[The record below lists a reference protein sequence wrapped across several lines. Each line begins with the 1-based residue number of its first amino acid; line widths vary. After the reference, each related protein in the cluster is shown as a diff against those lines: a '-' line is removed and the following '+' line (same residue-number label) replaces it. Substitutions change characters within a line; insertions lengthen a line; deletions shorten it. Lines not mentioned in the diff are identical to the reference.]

1 MLLLLVQP
9 IDFELS
15 IYYAFDSAVAEN
27 ELLLLETPLEFDF
40 LIRRIAYTKD

>member
-15 IYYAFDSAVAEN
+15 IYYAFNSTVAEN
-27 ELLLLETPLEFDF
+27 EPLLLETPLEFDF